1 MRREEIIVVYLTVWK
16 VCGKVLDAVSL
27 GFSFSGKGER
37 EVLNKIDSFQ
47 IFSVKRKNNCLV
59 AHVAYLGCHFSR
71 T

>member
-1 MRREEIIVVYLTVWK
+1 VRREEIIVVYLTVWK

-47 IFSVKRKNNCLV
+47 IFSVKRKNKIKD
-59 AHVAYLGCHFSR
+59 YSSGC
-71 T
+71 TVWLLM

>member
-47 IFSVKRKNNCLV
+47 IFSVKRKNKIKDCSS
-59 AHVAYLGCHFSR
+59 GC
-71 T
+71 TVWLLM